1 MEQRSARLPVTEQV
15 AGSNPVGPATVL
27 VLKTYQFDIL
37 SSIDSIIPSCILWYM
52 SALDKTIINVKLSKT
67 LKQDAQALADEIG
80 VPLSTVVIA
89 NLKEFVRSRSLTV
102 SALPRLKP
110 EIEKE
115 LGEAI
120 ADYQKGKNISPVL
133 RSPKAVAH
141 HLKSL

>member
-1 MEQRSARLPVTEQV
+1 M
-15 AGSNPVGPATVL
+15 
-27 VLKTYQFDIL
+27 KT
-37 SSIDSIIPSCILWYM
+37 
-52 SALDKTIINVKLSKT
+52 LDKTVMNIKLSKS

-89 NLKEFVRSRSLTV
+89 NLKEFVRSRSLNI

-120 ADYQKGKNISPVL
+120 ADYKSGKNISKTFSDVESLTEHL
-133 RSPKAVAH
+133 RS
-141 HLKSL
+141 L

>member
-1 MEQRSARLPVTEQV
+1 MT
-15 AGSNPVGPATVL
+15 T
-27 VLKTYQFDIL
+27 
-37 SSIDSIIPSCILWYM
+37 
-52 SALDKTIINVKLSKT
+52 LDKTVINIKLTKA
-67 LKQDAQALADEIG
+67 LKKDAQALADEIG

-120 ADYQKGKNISPVL
+120 EDYHTGKNISGTFDSVE
-133 RSPKAVAH
+133 
-141 HLKSL
+141 SLTKQLNSL

>member
-1 MEQRSARLPVTEQV
+1 M
-15 AGSNPVGPATVL
+15 
-27 VLKTYQFDIL
+27 
-37 SSIDSIIPSCILWYM
+37 SS
-52 SALDKTIINVKLSKT
+52 LDKTIINVKLSKT
-67 LKQDAQALADEIG
+67 LKQDAQALANEIG

-110 EIEKE
+110 AIEKE

-120 ADYQKGKNISPVL
+120 DDFHKGKNISPIL
-133 RSPKAVAH
+133 GSTQAVTD

>member
-1 MEQRSARLPVTEQV
+1 
-15 AGSNPVGPATVL
+15 
-27 VLKTYQFDIL
+27 
-37 SSIDSIIPSCILWYM
+37 M
-52 SALDKTIINVKLSKT
+52 STLDKTILNVKLSKA

-80 VPLSTVVIA
+80 VPLSTVVVA

-120 ADYQKGKNISPVL
+120 GDYQAGKNISPTL
-133 RSPKAVAH
+133 RSAKAVAD
-141 HLKSL
+141 HLKAL